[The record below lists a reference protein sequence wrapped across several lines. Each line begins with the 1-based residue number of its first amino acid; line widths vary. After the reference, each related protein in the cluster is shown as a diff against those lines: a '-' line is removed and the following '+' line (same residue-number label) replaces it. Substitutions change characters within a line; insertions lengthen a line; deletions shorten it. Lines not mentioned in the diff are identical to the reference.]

1 MRAAP
6 PAPRAARAAPP
17 APRAARA
24 QVLAALVL
32 VLTTAG
38 LGAVA
43 GPPAA
48 AAQAAPA
55 PAKGGMTFVAQTFWV
70 STGGD
75 FQLRVHVDRPTGA
88 SNLEFDMTLFPA
100 VATRSEFGETLADQM
115 SDSPLVALQPVLL
128 SSLRPEANGDVIL
141 TIGIRDPALPRDP
154 ARVLLPPRDGVYP
167 LRVELRDRLTGTVVD
182 HFVTHILN
190 TPELHAT
197 PKLGLA
203 LVLPVHADPS
213 LQPDGSRPLPRDD
226 TLSAMAQGVDA
237 VRNTPFTLAPTPE
250 TMVALAAST
259 DPKAKA
265 LLASIKTTSADH
277 PVLTGP
283 YVPANLAGLAA
294 AGLDGE
300 VASQM
305 GRGAA
310 TLTDLVGA
318 RLDPRTWMAQEALDP
333 NFIDTLAGRGYD
345 RVITGEDLLA
355 PVPDQK
361 LTLTGPFVLSGR
373 QTRVQAV
380 AADAGL
386 AAPVDNTGNQ
396 SLLGYQLLAD
406 LAVIYLDR
414 PGDDEQRG
422 VAAVAPLG
430 WRPSHQFLDVVTG
443 GLGASPILEPISV
456 DTLFSSVPDA
466 RDDSGALLVRKP
478 AVAAPVPGGIADVAG
493 ELRSAR
499 RQLDS
504 LGSVLGSGNTTS
516 AVIEERILLAESADL
531 KTKRQRD
538 LYLES
543 ADRLVDEQLH
553 DIQMPSGRSIT
564 LTARTGEIPVTFQ
577 NNTGKPV
584 KVVVKIES
592 DKLDFPRGTTES
604 LELTRLNTT
613 ERFPVVARTSGAFP
627 MRITLESPD
636 GNLVVGRTRIT
647 IRSTAASGVSLVVAL
662 GAAAFLA
669 VWWGRNAMKGRRAR
683 GLVPEPEMPD
693 TEMPD
698 TEMTVDPR

>member
-1 MRAAP
+1 VRDRLAALALTLLVLTGTAAVGAAPAATAAQQAAP
-6 PAPRAARAAPP
+6 P
-17 APRAARA
+17 
-24 QVLAALVL
+24 
-32 VLTTAG
+32 G
-38 LGAVA
+38 
-43 GPPAA
+43 
-48 AAQAAPA
+48 
-55 PAKGGMTFVAQTFWV
+55 KGRMTFVAQTPWV

-75 FQLRVHVDRPTGA
+75 FQVRVQVDRPTGA

-100 VATRSEFGETLADQM
+100 VATRSEFAETLADQM

-128 SSLRPEANGDVIL
+128 SSLRPDANGDVTL
-141 TIGIRDPALPRDP
+141 TVPIRDPALPRDP
-154 ARVLLPPRDGVYP
+154 TRVLLPPRDGVYP
-167 LRVELRDRLTGTVVD
+167 LRVEMRDRLTGTVVD
-182 HFVTHILN
+182 HFVTHLLD
-190 TPELHAT
+190 TPEVHAT
-197 PKLGLA
+197 PKLGMA
-203 LVLPVHADPS
+203 LVLPVHAGPA
-213 LQPDGSRPLPRDD
+213 LQPDGSRQLPNDD
-226 TLSAMAQGVDA
+226 ALTAMAQGVDGL
-237 VRNTPFTLAPTPE
+237 RNTPFSLAPTPE
-250 TMVALAAST
+250 TVTALASST

-265 LLASIKTTSADH
+265 LLASVKTAAVDH

-283 YVPANLAGLAA
+283 YVPANLAGLNA

-310 TLTDLVGA
+310 TLTDVLSA
-318 RLDPRTWMAQEALDP
+318 RLDPRTWMAQEALDG
-333 NFIDTLAGRGYD
+333 NFVDMLAGRGYD
-345 RVITGEDLLA
+345 RIITSEDLLA

-380 AADAGL
+380 AADSGL
-386 AAPVDNTGNQ
+386 AAHFDDAGNQ
-396 SLLGYQLLAD
+396 ALLGYQLLAD
-406 LAVIYLDR
+406 LSVIYLDR
-414 PGDDEQRG
+414 PGDDERRG
-422 VAAVAPLG
+422 VAAVAPLD
-430 WRPSHQFLDVVTG
+430 WQPSRQFLDVVTA
-443 GLGASPILEPISV
+443 GLASSPILEPIST
-456 DTLFSSVPDA
+456 DALFSSVSDA
-466 RDDSGALLVRKP
+466 RDDSGALLLRKP
-478 AVAAPVPGGIADVAG
+478 ATPAAPPGGVLDITPD
-493 ELRSAR
+493 LRLSR

-516 AVIEERILLAESADL
+516 AVIEEHLLLAESADL

-538 LYLES
+538 LYLER
-543 ADRLVDEQLH
+543 AGRLVDDQLH

-592 DKLDFPRGTTES
+592 DKLDFPRGTTEN

-662 GAAAFLA
+662 GAATFLA

-683 GLVPEPEMPD
+683 GLVPEPEL
-693 TEMPD
+693 
-698 TEMTVDPR
+698 

>member
-1 MRAAP
+1 MKAARAARAGAVLLLVLAVTAPLVPTAAGAQPAP
-6 PAPRAARAAPP
+6 PAPP
-17 APRAARA
+17 A
-24 QVLAALVL
+24 
-32 VLTTAG
+32 G
-38 LGAVA
+38 
-43 GPPAA
+43 
-48 AAQAAPA
+48 
-55 PAKGGMTFVAQTFWV
+55 KGRMTFVTQTPWV

-75 FQLRVHVDRPTGA
+75 FLLRVHVDRPTGA
-88 SNLEFDMTLFPA
+88 SNLEFDLTLFPA
-100 VATRSEFGETLADQM
+100 VATRSEFAETLADQM
-115 SDSPLVALQPVLL
+115 SDSPLVALDPVLL
-128 SSLRPEANGDVIL
+128 SSLRPESNGDVVL
-141 TIGIRDPALPRDP
+141 TIPIRDPALPRDP
-154 ARVLLPPRDGVYP
+154 SRVLLPPRDGVYP

-182 HFVTHILN
+182 HFVTHLLN
-190 TPELHAT
+190 TPELHTT
-197 PKLGLA
+197 PKLGMA
-203 LVLPVHADPS
+203 LVLPVHALPA
-213 LQPDGSRPLPRDD
+213 LQPDDSRQLPDD
-226 TLSAMAQGVDA
+226 DALTAMAQGLDA

-250 TMVALAAST
+250 TMAALAASN

-265 LLASIKTTSADH
+265 LLATVKTAASEH
-277 PVLTGP
+277 QVLTSP
-283 YVPANLAGLAA
+283 YVPANLAGLSA

-310 TLTDLVGA
+310 VLNDVVGA
-318 RLDPRTWMAQEALDP
+318 HVDTRTWMPQDGLDP
-333 NFIDTLAGRGYD
+333 NFIDMLARRGYD
-345 RVITGEDLLA
+345 RFITGEDLLA

-361 LTLTGPFVLSGR
+361 LTLTRPFVLTGR

-380 AADAGL
+380 SADAGL
-386 AAPVDNTGNQ
+386 AAHFDSTGNQ

-414 PGDDEQRG
+414 PGDDERRG

-430 WRPSHQFLDVVTG
+430 WQPSRQFLDVVTA
-443 GLGASPILEPISV
+443 GLAASPILEGISL
-456 DTLFSSVPDA
+456 DTLFGSVPNA
-466 RDDSGALLVRKP
+466 RDDSGALLVRK
-478 AVAAPVPGGIADVAG
+478 AAAPSASPGGVADVATD
-493 ELRSAR
+493 LRAAR

-516 AVIEERILLAESADL
+516 AVIEERLLLAESADL

-543 ADRLVDEQLH
+543 AGRLVDEQLH
-553 DIQMPSGRSIT
+553 AIQMPSGRSIT

-584 KVVVKIES
+584 RVVVKIES
-592 DKLDFPRGTTES
+592 DKLDFPRGTTEN
-604 LELTRLNTT
+604 LELTRQNTT

-627 MRITLESPD
+627 IRITLESPD

-662 GAAAFLA
+662 GAATFLA

-683 GLVPEPEMPD
+683 GLVPE
-693 TEMPD
+693 TE
-698 TEMTVDPR
+698 